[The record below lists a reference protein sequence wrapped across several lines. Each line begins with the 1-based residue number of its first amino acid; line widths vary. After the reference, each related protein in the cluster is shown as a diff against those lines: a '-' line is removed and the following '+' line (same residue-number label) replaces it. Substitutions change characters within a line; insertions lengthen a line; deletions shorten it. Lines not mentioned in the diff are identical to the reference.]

1 MSEFTGERVIPG
13 QVEDDLWAEHIARYA
28 FAGRFAR
35 YGRVLDLGCGTGY
48 GTAELSKRA
57 TEAIGVD
64 VSADAI
70 EYAKAHY
77 RSAHFVQ
84 VSAIDTPFVEHS
96 FDLVTSFELIEH
108 LADYRPLLAEAKRV
122 LHPTGLFMVSTPNK
136 LYYAES
142 RGEAGPNPFHE
153 HEFEY
158 EEFRQALLEYFPH
171 VKLLLQDRM
180 ESFSIYPVAASGEA
194 ESEIVQAT
202 EDATAANFYIA
213 VCSEEPLPEFKP
225 FVYVPRAV
233 NLLREREEHISKL
246 EQELEQ
252 VRTWLRDTTEA
263 RDELLTRQKLVDEE
277 NDRKTAW
284 AQDLAQQLKQI
295 QDRVAALQTESERQR
310 YEAAKVIEG
319 LNAENLKNAKWAL
332 ELDQKL
338 AATEAQVTNANAKL
352 DVLRVK
358 LEGVRQS
365 RWTKIGRHLG
375 VGPKV
380 D

>member
-1 MSEFTGERVIPG
+1 VSEFTGERVIPG
-13 QVEDDLWAEHIARYA
+13 QVEEDLWAEHIARYA

-64 VSADAI
+64 VAADAI

-77 RSAHFVQ
+77 RSAHYVQ
-84 VSAIDTPFVEHS
+84 VSAVDTPFSDHS
-96 FDLVTSFELIEH
+96 FDLATCFELIEH

-153 HEFEY
+153 HEFEC
-158 EEFRQALLEYFPH
+158 EEFQQALLEYFPH

-180 ESFSIYPVAASGEA
+180 ESFSIYPAGASGEA
-194 ESEIVQAT
+194 ESEIVHAT
-202 EDATAANFYIA
+202 RDATAANFFIA
-213 VCSEEPLPEFKP
+213 VCSQEPLPEFKP

-233 NLLREREEHISKL
+233 NLLRERELHVTKL
-246 EQELEQ
+246 EQELAQ
-252 VRTWLRDTTEA
+252 VRTWLAETTAERDDLLKRQTTIE
-263 RDELLTRQKLVDEE
+263 EE

-284 AQDLAQQLKQI
+284 AKDLALQLTKVEE
-295 QDRVAALQTESERQR
+295 RVAELQQNAESQR
-310 YEAAKVIEG
+310 AEAATIIRG
-319 LNAENLKNAKWAL
+319 LNEENAKNGKWAL
-332 ELDQKL
+332 ELDKQL
-338 AATEAQVTNANAKL
+338 AASEAELTKANAKL
-352 DVLRVK
+352 DALRVK
-358 LEGVRQS
+358 MEGVRQS
-365 RWTKIGRHLG
+365 RWHKAGRHLG
-375 VGPKV
+375 LGPKV